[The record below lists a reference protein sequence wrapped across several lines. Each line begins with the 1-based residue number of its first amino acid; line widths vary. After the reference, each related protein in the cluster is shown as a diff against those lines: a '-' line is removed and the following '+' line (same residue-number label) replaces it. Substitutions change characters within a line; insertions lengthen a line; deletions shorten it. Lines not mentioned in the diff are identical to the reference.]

1 MVEMSIEVI
10 GAGFGRTGTLSLK
23 YALEK
28 LGFDR
33 CYHMLEVQND
43 PAHVQIWRDAAAG
56 VEPDWHQLFQGYKAS
71 VDWPSCNYWREQ
83 MAAFPDAKVI
93 LSRRDSEMW
102 YASIMNT
109 IWRVTQFGAEQQDPR
124 ARVGADMAYEVIWD
138 AVFDRRM
145 DDKDHVIACYEAHN
159 QQVIDEV
166 PDDKLLVYEPGQGWQ
181 PVCEFLGVPIPDED
195 YPRVNT
201 TEEFTERWRQR

>member
-1 MVEMSIEVI
+1 MSIDVI

-28 LGFDR
+28 LGFDK
-33 CYHMLEVQND
+33 CYHMLEVQNN
-43 PAHVQIWRDAAAG
+43 PGHVQTWRDAAAG
-56 VEPDWHQLFQGYKAS
+56 TEPDWHQLFQGYKAS

-93 LSRRDSEMW
+93 LSRRDSEKW
-102 YASIMNT
+102 YASVMNT
-109 IWRVTQFGAEQQDPR
+109 IWRVTQHGAQQQDPR
-124 ARVGADMAYEVIWD
+124 ARVGSEMAYEVIWD

-166 PDDKLLVYEPGQGWQ
+166 PDDKLLVYEAGQGWQ
-181 PVCEFLGVPIPDED
+181 PICEFLGVPIPDED